1 MRITLPRAHLSIHCV
16 VARQDTEGGGD
27 DDDDYDYEEGDAF
40 EDGASDD

>member
-1 MRITLPRAHLSIHCV
+1 MRITLPRVHLSIHCV

-27 DDDDYDYEEGDAF
+27 DDYDYEEGDAF